1 MTQYPT
7 RSKEV
12 ADPVLIVGSMAFDDL
27 ELPSVNAKDV
37 VGGAAT
43 YAAYA
48 ASLFSPVRIV
58 AVVGEDFPNAVLEDL
73 SARDVDVAGV
83 ERAKG
88 KTFRWVGRYAS
99 NLASR
104 ETLDTQ
110 LNVFADFRPKLPA
123 SFADSPF
130 VLLGNIQPQLQLDVL
145 SQIKAPRFVAAD
157 TMNFWISSERKKLG
171 EVLSKIDTLMINDEE
186 LRQLADIHNIRRAAA
201 AVLKL
206 GPKRLIVKRGEYGAM
221 LFDNEGVFFTPAYP
235 LEDEVDPTGAGDSF
249 AGALLGYLA
258 ASGTPLDGPCL
269 RRGLRLASAVASF
282 CVEGVGTAKL
292 KAVHRADVMMR
303 LEALRSI
310 TKTGG

>member
-1 MTQYPT
+1 MTQYAT
-7 RSKEV
+7 RSKEI
-12 ADPVLIVGSMAFDDL
+12 ADHVLIVGSMAFDDL

-58 AVVGEDFPNAVLEDL
+58 AVVGDDFPKSELEDL
-73 SARDVDVAGV
+73 SERQVDCAGV
-83 ERAKG
+83 EHAKG
-88 KTFRWVGRYAS
+88 KTFRWAGRYAH

-110 LNVFADFRPKLPA
+110 LNVFADFRPKLPP
-123 SFADSPF
+123 SFSDSPF

-145 SQIKAPRFVAAD
+145 SQVRAPKFVAAD
-157 TMNFWISSERKKLG
+157 TMNFWISGERKKLG

-186 LRQLADIHNIRRAAA
+186 LRQLAEIHNIRRAAA

-221 LFDNEGVFFTPAYP
+221 LFDDQGVFFTPAYP

-249 AGALLGYLA
+249 AGARLGYLA
-258 ASGTPLDGPCL
+258 AAGTPDAATM